1 MHARNDQAIER
12 PHANGD
18 ELTTSSLSRE
28 IAQGKLEQLLSPSF
42 TRYALRFMNFAE
54 YDHLLQGRLAPRGE
68 AWVSWEGEAQQCS
81 SGEPVPFCEYVNPDV
96 DSCLSHGWLDKI
108 RNQTEWSY
116 SNDDLE
122 TSLYLRMFLTQAH
135 RAAVADGHV
144 DLRARTMKAFADLVI
159 KEAEENFWLSDG
171 ILRPFSF
178 VLREGATPFE
188 RCRVIDDPQLNRE
201 TIANLKRLA
210 LDEYDRISANGPEQR
225 SSHTDCLKQFL
236 AERPGVDSEKASYVF
251 ENFLKAQALIGFD
264 AIDRV
269 TEFLA
274 SPESFTRAAVAELI
288 ELASFSPK
296 WPEAL
301 GRRVNCAP
309 YHLMVV
315 FSGNSVRQDRPH
327 QWQEFIDIG
336 PDSVLGAVSILPN
349 GKLLH
354 AMCNASRSASGFAHP
369 VFDMYGKSKFP
380 G

>member
-178 VLREGATPFE
+178 VLREGATPF
-188 RCRVIDDPQLNRE
+188 
-201 TIANLKRLA
+201 K
-210 LDEYDRISANGPEQR
+210 
-225 SSHTDCLKQFL
+225 
-236 AERPGVDSEKASYVF
+236 
-251 ENFLKAQALIGFD
+251 
-264 AIDRV
+264 
-269 TEFLA
+269 
-274 SPESFTRAAVAELI
+274 
-288 ELASFSPK
+288 
-296 WPEAL
+296 
-301 GRRVNCAP
+301 
-309 YHLMVV
+309 
-315 FSGNSVRQDRPH
+315 
-327 QWQEFIDIG
+327 
-336 PDSVLGAVSILPN
+336 
-349 GKLLH
+349 
-354 AMCNASRSASGFAHP
+354 
-369 VFDMYGKSKFP
+369 
-380 G
+380 